1 MKDDKPKPSAST
13 QLNELL
19 ALFLR
24 NILGAVERAEDRSA
38 TARTHADMYL
48 AACNGL
54 LVNMGEDDRTKAQ
67 EVMNEGSETIRE
79 AFKNRHGAVPSADA
93 GSAKPKPPTGS
104 AKPEPPTGNAKPRK
118 TARP

>member
-1 MKDDKPKPSAST
+1 MKDDEPKPNAST

-54 LVNMGEDDRTKAQ
+54 LVNVSEDDRTKAQ
-67 EVMNEGSETIRE
+67 EVMNEGSEAIRE
-79 AFKNRHGAVPSADA
+79 AFKIRHGAGGATHGLSPQWSSPPRTPPL
-93 GSAKPKPPTGS
+93 GS
-104 AKPEPPTGNAKPRK
+104 
-118 TARP
+118 